1 MTSGE
6 QALTQ
11 PNVLA
16 IRKIFRAYDIRGNV
30 SIFDST
36 LVRKIAVAL
45 AKMYLVQGQTQVVV
59 GYDARLTSHEYSQIV
74 KEVLCNAG
82 LQVISVGCVSS
93 PVLYFSALAFAGNG
107 VMLTASH
114 NPVSDNGIKWLIQGL
129 PPTAEEIQHI
139 ADLTEQNISVETTK
153 LGQVTFYDAY
163 PAYSQFLTQDI
174 KLKMPHRISLDGLH
188 GSAGNMAQRA
198 LTKLGCDV
206 DALHCE
212 ANGQFPLGAPD
223 PSDKQRLALLRQSV
237 LRHNAVMGIALDG
250 DGDRVVVLDEFARII
265 SPDRLMCL
273 FAKICLLH
281 HPQAEIVCDV
291 KCSTILADTV
301 RKYGGR
307 FKMIRTGSSFLRH
320 YLAEHQAYFG
330 GEYAGHYVFYD
341 GRGKGFDDGLY
352 AALRILEYLE
362 QTAQSLSQAL
372 AEFPER
378 IATADIY
385 IDSLDIDSTAMLH
398 YLEQQFKN
406 DNVIQLSKIDG
417 IRLDFPYGFG
427 IIRPSNT
434 GEYFTVRFDADN
446 AENLAYIRHT
456 FSHRLRPSFPQIAQA
471 IASIAS

>member
-1 MTSGE
+1 MNSGE

-11 PNVLA
+11 PKPFLA
-16 IRKIFRAYDIRGNV
+16 RKIFRAYDIRGNV
-30 SIFDST
+30 SILDGT
-36 LVRKIAVAL
+36 LVRKIAAAL
-45 AKMYLVQGQTQVVV
+45 AKVYLAQGQTQVVV

-74 KEVLCNAG
+74 IEELCNAG
-82 LQVISVGCVSS
+82 LHVIKIGCVSS
-93 PVLYFSALAFAGNG
+93 PVLYFSALAFSGNG
-107 VMLTASH
+107 IMLTASH
-114 NPVSDNGIKWLIQGL
+114 NPVSDNGIKWLVQGL
-129 PPTAEEIQHI
+129 PPTAEEIQII
-139 ADLTEQNISVETTK
+139 ADSVEQNVPIKTTGK
-153 LGQVTFYDAY
+153 GQITDYDAY
-163 PAYSQFLTQDI
+163 PVYSQFLSQDI
-174 KLKMPHRISLDGLH
+174 TLKASHRISLDGLH
-188 GSAGNMAQRA
+188 GSAGYMAQWI
-198 LTKLGCDV
+198 LTRLGCEV

-212 ANGQFPLGAPD
+212 ANGAFPLGAPD

-250 DGDRVVVLDEFARII
+250 DGDRVVILDEFARII

-273 FAKICLLH
+273 FAKICLLQ

-291 KCSTILADTV
+291 KCSTMLADTV
-301 RKYGGR
+301 KKYNGR

-320 YLAEHQAYFG
+320 YLAKHQAYFG
-330 GEYAGHYVFYD
+330 GEYAGHYAFYD

-406 DNVIQLSKIDG
+406 DNAIQLSKIDG

-446 AENLAYIRHT
+446 AENLAHIRHT
-456 FSHRLRPSFPQIAQA
+456 LSHCLYPHFPQIAQA